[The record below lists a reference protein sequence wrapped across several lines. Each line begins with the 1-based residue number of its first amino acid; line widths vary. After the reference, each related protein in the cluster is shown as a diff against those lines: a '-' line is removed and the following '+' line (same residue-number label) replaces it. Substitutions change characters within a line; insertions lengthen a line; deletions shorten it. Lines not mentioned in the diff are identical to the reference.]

1 MLSPNKAVSEGG
13 STPVSVVVSTKN
25 KATNTPV
32 EDITQDDE
40 YDYTFVDTE
49 EGPVELSVPD
59 EYKGEL
65 LLRFSNEP
73 TKINEHIPSY
83 TYRKKEQM

>member
-13 STPVSVVVSTKN
+13 STHVSVEVSTKN

-32 EDITQDDE
+32 EDIMQDDE
-40 YDYTFVDTE
+40 YDYTFMETE
-49 EGPVELSVPD
+49 EGPIVCSVPD
-59 EYKGEL
+59 EYKGES
-65 LLRFSNEP
+65 LLRYSNEP
-73 TKINEHIPSY
+73 MKLNEHIPSY